1 MKKFIL
7 GFTYAFKGLRYA
19 FATQLNFRV
28 HVFAAVIAIA
38 MGFWLKI
45 TPAEWNWILL
55 CIAMVLLTE
64 LLNTGIETLTD
75 LVSPGY
81 NKLAGHVKDISAAA
95 VLIVAFFALVTG
107 LIIYLPRILALFN
120 HAA

>member
-1 MKKFIL
+1 MKKFIR
-7 GFTYAFKGLRYA
+7 GFAFAFKGLQYA

-28 HVFAAVIAIA
+28 HVFVAIA
-38 MGFWLKI
+38 AIGMGFYLHI
-45 TPAEWNWILL
+45 STAEWNWINL

-81 NKLAGHVKDISAAA
+81 NKLAGHVKDVSAAA
-95 VLIVAFFALVTG
+95 VLVVAFFALVTG
-107 LIIYLPRILALFN
+107 VIIYLPKILLLLGY
-120 HAA
+120 AA

>member
-1 MKKFIL
+1 MKKFIR
-7 GFTYAFKGLRYA
+7 GFGFAFNGLKYAYT
-19 FATQLNFRV
+19 TQLNFRV
-28 HVFAAVIAIA
+28 HVFAGLLAIA
-38 MGFWLKI
+38 MGFFLQI
-45 TPAEWNWILL
+45 SAAEWNWVTL

-81 NKLAGHVKDISAAA
+81 NKLAGHVKDVSAAA
-95 VLIVAFFALVTG
+95 VLVTAFFALVTG
-107 LIIYLPRILALFN
+107 CIIFLPKILALFN

>member
-1 MKKFIL
+1 MRKFIR
-7 GFTYAFKGLRYA
+7 GFGFAFNGLKYAFN
-19 FATQLNFRV
+19 TQLNFKV
-28 HVFAAVIAIA
+28 HVFAILVIALSLYLHINA
-38 MGFWLKI
+38 
-45 TPAEWNWILL
+45 AEWNWILL

-95 VLIVAFFALVTG
+95 VLVVAFFALLTG
-107 LIIYLPRILALFN
+107 AIIFLPKILLLLGY
-120 HAA
+120 AA

>member
-1 MKKFIL
+1 MRKFIR
-7 GFTYAFKGLRYA
+7 GFGFAFNGLKYA

-28 HVFAAVIAIA
+28 HVFAAILVIALSFYLHINA
-38 MGFWLKI
+38 
-45 TPAEWNWILL
+45 AEWNWILL

-95 VLIVAFFALVTG
+95 VLVVAFFALLTG
-107 LIIYLPRILALFN
+107 AIIFLPKILLLLGY
-120 HAA
+120 AA